1 MNTELKEEI
10 YQRYTHYLAGNYNEK
25 YIYRLIIQEGYHQND
40 VDEVMKDI
48 HTDIQ
53 RMLRK
58 KNKYRSVISI
68 ILYVLGTVVL
78 LAGILL
84 TIVGGFRFGIALC
97 VLAVIIWINANR

>member
-48 HTDIQ
+48 HTDKQ
-53 RMLRK
+53 RILK
-58 KNKYRSVISI
+58 KKINIDLSLALFYTYWVRSSF
-68 ILYVLGTVVL
+68 LQEY
-78 LAGILL
+78 
-84 TIVGGFRFGIALC
+84 C
-97 VLAVIIWINANR
+97 